1 MALFAVEYSYDP
13 ATSTDRDAHRP
24 AHRAWLGGL
33 VEQGVVR
40 SSGPYPDGSG
50 ALIIVEAA
58 DTDAVAARLSE
69 DPFAK
74 AGLIENVRVNEWT
87 PVMGTFS

>member
-1 MALFAVEYSYDP
+1 MALFAVEYSYI
-13 ATSTDRDAHRP
+13 AETSSGRDTHRP
-24 AHRAWLGGL
+24 AHREWLRSL
-33 VEQGVVR
+33 VDAGVVR

-50 ALIIVEAA
+50 ALIIVEADDRA
-58 DTDAVAARLSE
+58 AVDARLTE

-74 AGLIENVRVNEWT
+74 AELIENVRVNEWA